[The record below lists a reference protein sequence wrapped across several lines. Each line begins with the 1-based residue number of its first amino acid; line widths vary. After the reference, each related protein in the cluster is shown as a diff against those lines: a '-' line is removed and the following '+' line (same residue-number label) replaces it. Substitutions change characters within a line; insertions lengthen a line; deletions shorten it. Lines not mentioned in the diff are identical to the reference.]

1 MLEHLPR
8 LGGVDDPDARA
19 DITRGVVIASA
30 EKLVA
35 DVKHGL
41 RRQVE
46 QLTQPRDAFS
56 LAPDIHPAVVAAIE
70 RTVRRQAGGGAVAQL
85 SQLGLQP
92 QHHFI
97 EELGAQCRRARAL
110 RASCLPLLS
119 THHQP
124 DRSRLADDA
133 TAELQL
139 GGGRLD
145 DLVGCVEE
153 RAHRY
158 LFAKGGGRRGVEA
171 WSGWRAADG
180 REWQGVGTRRWR
192 ADGVEEVLD
201 GQGWAVA
208 RRFPYCVGWGWVCHQ
223 LWNGVMCIGGREV
236 SDAAGVGC
244 WGGGAGRPL

>member
-1 MLEHLPR
+1 MAHASSVLVLACLVCCRVTACDRLPQAR
-8 LGGVDDPDARA
+8 LACVF
-19 DITRGVVIASA
+19 VVPPPPLCTAASPPSSPP
-30 EKLVA
+30 
-35 DVKHGL
+35 VK
-41 RRQVE
+41 
-46 QLTQPRDAFS
+46 AK
-56 LAPDIHPAVVAAIE
+56 ADIHPAVVAAIE

-158 LFAKGGGRRGVEA
+158 L
-171 WSGWRAADG
+171 
-180 REWQGVGTRRWR
+180 
-192 ADGVEEVLD
+192 
-201 GQGWAVA
+201 
-208 RRFPYCVGWGWVCHQ
+208 
-223 LWNGVMCIGGREV
+223 
-236 SDAAGVGC
+236 
-244 WGGGAGRPL
+244 